1 MPLRSTRH
9 RPSSGMTRPG
19 AFLSLI
25 LVAVAAGPIVACS
38 GATSNGGSALT
49 PTHANG
55 TPPTTKAQIA
65 PTDDDE
71 GGPAT
76 EVFER
81 AKLAM
86 ESSKWRFA
94 RTLFDRVVA
103 AERAEATP
111 GAPPSAM
118 ARAAAYNAALCCEQ
132 LDDTLD
138 ARDRFKAL
146 ATEAQGSGDEID
158 ALLRRGRLDV
168 ELEDWSD
175 LSQSSSSLLAHGDL
189 AAGDR
194 GEALALQA
202 IALVEAKE
210 LVTAD
215 KDVLAAERLLFP
227 QGDDSI
233 APPQNAAAFWF
244 AKGEVLRAKG
254 ALVSL
259 NPPPPDFGAKMEA
272 RCQAI
277 LDAEDAYVEAIK
289 TGQLRWAVR
298 SGVRVASL
306 YTALHADL
314 IAIPPPSSATTDA
327 KKELFKGAMSLRYRI
342 LLEKGLGTLEHT
354 LNLEPTTGVKSAWFA
369 RAREA
374 RDALNKELEAEKAS
388 LKKLP
393 YTEEQLQKALDD
405 LSKPDPKSKS

>member
-1 MPLRSTRH
+1 MPHRSTRP
-9 RPSSGMTRPG
+9 RPPPLL
-19 AFLSLI
+19 AFLFSI
-25 LVAVAAGPIVACS
+25 ALVAPAACG
-38 GATSNGGSALT
+38 GARSEGVVPLAPPSHTS
-49 PTHANG
+49 
-55 TPPTTKAQIA
+55 TPPTTKAVIA
-65 PTDDDE
+65 PTDDDA

-86 ESSKWRFA
+86 ESSKWRLA
-94 RTLFDRVVA
+94 RTLFDRIVA
-103 AERAEATP
+103 AERAEANGDAALSP
-111 GAPPSAM
+111 M
-118 ARAAAYNAALCCEQ
+118 ARAASYNAALCSEQ

-146 ATEAQGSGDEID
+146 ATAADASSDAID
-158 ALLRRGRLDV
+158 ANLRRARLDV

-175 LSQSSSSLLAHGDL
+175 LSQSSSGLLARTDVIPT
-189 AAGDR
+189 DR
-194 GEALALQA
+194 AEALALQA

-210 LVTAD
+210 LSSAEKDAD
-215 KDVLAAERLLFP
+215 AAERLLFP
-227 QGDDSI
+227 QGDDTP
-233 APPQNAAAFWF
+233 APPQNAAAYWF
-244 AKGEVLRAKG
+244 ARGEVIRAKG

-259 NPPPPDFGAKMEA
+259 NPPPPDFGVKMEA

-298 SGVRVASL
+298 AGVRVASL
-306 YTALHADL
+306 YTALHDDL
-314 IAIPPPSSATTDA
+314 IAIPAPKSATTDA
-327 KKELFKGAMSLRYRI
+327 KKDLFKGAMSLRYRI

-374 RDALNKELEAEKAS
+374 RDALTKELEAEKAS

-405 LSKPDPKSKS
+405 LSKPDPKTKT

>member
-1 MPLRSTRH
+1 MPTRSTRP
-9 RPSSGMTRPG
+9 RTKIARLGSL
-19 AFLSLI
+19 LSLA
-25 LVAVAAGPIVACS
+25 LLLGAGPIVACT
-38 GATSNGGSALT
+38 GATGGGAHSLAKT
-49 PTHANG
+49 NEPK

-86 ESSKWRFA
+86 ESSKWRVA
-94 RTLFDRVVA
+94 RTLFDRIVA
-103 AERAEATP
+103 AEAAEATA
-111 GAPPSAM
+111 GAAPSPM
-118 ARAAAYNAALCCEQ
+118 SRAASYNAALCSEQ
-132 LDDTLD
+132 LDDSLD
-138 ARDRFKAL
+138 ARDRFRTL
-146 ATEAQGSGDEID
+146 AAAADASPDAID

-168 ELEDWSD
+168 ELEDWAD
-175 LSQSSSSLLAHGDL
+175 LSQASSSLLARTDL
-189 AAGDR
+189 APGDR

-202 IALVEAKE
+202 VALVEAKE
-210 LVTAD
+210 LTSAEKNVVT
-215 KDVLAAERLLFP
+215 AERLLFP
-227 QGDDSI
+227 QGDDST

-244 AKGEVLRAKG
+244 AKGEVIRAKG
-254 ALVSL
+254 ALISL
-259 NPPPPDFGAKMEA
+259 NPPPPDFGVKMES

-298 SGVRVASL
+298 AGVRVASL
-306 YTALHADL
+306 YTALHSDL
-314 IAIPPPSSATTDA
+314 VAIPPPKSATTDA
-327 KKELFKGAMSLRYRI
+327 KKELFRGAMSLRYRI

-405 LSKPDPKSKS
+405 LSKPDAKGKS